1 LLGRGGNFPEARRGE
16 GLAVV
21 ERFQFGN
28 SAIPG
33 VAFMQNGVYIASP
46 VSLSGAFLDVDQV
59 EVLRGPQGTVAGQN
73 ADGGAVNLTNRQPV
87 LDVFH
92 ADAEAS
98 YGSYGYNRMR
108 VAANV
113 PIGDTLAVRAA
124 FQHEGHDGWFY
135 APNQPTT
142 HHVGNEDNWT
152 GRLTALWKPTDRLS
166 VTLWG
171 EFADSD
177 SNGFAAK
184 NIFDPLPGTYTT
196 SNDTASPQKTRTRT
210 VAGTLAYDLG
220 FGTFKSTT
228 SYQYAF
234 SGGKTSADMLDR
246 ADALQIYGVKDE
258 LAVYDRVNKTITE
271 EANLSHS
278 GGKLDWIVGA
288 FYLHSKGRQLAFETQ
303 QSSAT
308 RLPYTPTFDPT
319 SDEAVALYAAGLSFV
334 SRDNSNRTSAAV
346 YGRATYHFTDSLRL
360 TGGARYSYDK
370 YTDDAELFFGAPET
384 NVSKFTKV
392 TGKAA
397 VEFDPWLDA
406 LCVLLHGREA
416 GWHQSRVHTDDD
428 TQELRT
434 GVRAVLRDR

>member
-1 LLGRGGNFPEARRGE
+1 
-16 GLAVV
+16 
-21 ERFQFGN
+21 
-28 SAIPG
+28 
-33 VAFMQNGVYIASP
+33 
-46 VSLSGAFLDVDQV
+46 
-59 EVLRGPQGTVAGQN
+59 
-73 ADGGAVNLTNRQPV
+73 
-87 LDVFH
+87 
-92 ADAEAS
+92 
-98 YGSYGYNRMR
+98 
-108 VAANV
+108 
-113 PIGDTLAVRAA
+113 
-124 FQHEGHDGWFY
+124 
-135 APNQPTT
+135 
-142 HHVGNEDNWT
+142 
-152 GRLTALWKPTDRLS
+152 
-166 VTLWG
+166 
-171 EFADSD
+171 
-177 SNGFAAK
+177 
-184 NIFDPLPGTYTT
+184 
-196 SNDTASPQKTRTRT
+196 
-210 VAGTLAYDLG
+210 
-220 FGTFKSTT
+220 
-228 SYQYAF
+228 
-234 SGGKTSADMLDR
+234 MLDR

-303 QSSAT
+303 QYSAT
-308 RLPYTPTFDPT
+308 RLPYTPTFDPA

-346 YGRATYHFTDSLRL
+346 YGQATYHFTDSLRL

-392 TGKAA
+392 TGNAA

-406 LCVLLHGREA
+406 LCVLLQGREA